1 MEIKTRKQASA
12 DGDHKYFTGKSCTND
27 HLGPRYTASG
37 ICCKCNSENVK
48 KYNAKMRT
56 GVQAK
61 QRGLFTREIHPDD
74 HAAVHAYCDALDLQR
89 GRLPQSPVN
98 TVSNEV
104 ASAIAQTRAALVKP
118 LVSNTASHIPQEFKY

>member
-12 DGDHKYFTGKSCTND
+12 NGDHKYFTGKSCMSG

-48 KYNAKMRT
+48 KYNRKMQS

-89 GRLPQSPVN
+89 GRVPQSPTNV
-98 TVSNEV
+98 VSNDV
-104 ASAIAQTRAALVKP
+104 AATIAQTRARLLNQAPVAQTPYLP
-118 LVSNTASHIPQEFKY
+118 NP